1 MNSKTIALI
10 AVFAA
15 LTVALTIYSPIRIP
29 APYAPFLFYQI
40 WEIPI
45 VAAFLLFGPKVGTS
59 IAVINAVVL
68 FFWFQG
74 GLPTGP
80 FYNLAAVLSM
90 LLGALLTIKLLN
102 SFNVHSQSTMT
113 TSATALGIALRVG
126 IMTVINW
133 VFLRYPFPVGYNM
146 PEVEILALLPLI
158 GLFNAS
164 VVLYTVP
171 LGQLVAKAVSVAT
184 KIAQWGQAPQEGH

>member
-1 MNSKTIALI
+1 
-10 AVFAA
+10 VA
-15 LTVALTIYSPIRIP
+15 LTVYSPIRIP

-45 VAAFLLFGPKVGTS
+45 VAAFLLFGPKIGTS
-59 IAVINAVVL
+59 IAIINAVVL

-74 GLPTGP
+74 GLPSGP

-90 LLGALLTIKLLN
+90 LLGALLTTKLLN
-102 SFNVHSQSTMT
+102 SFNVHSQATMT
-113 TSATALGIALRVG
+113 TSATALGMALRVG

-133 VFLRYPFPVGYNM
+133 VFLRFPFPVGYNM
-146 PEVEILALLPLI
+146 PEAEILAFLPLI

-164 VVLYTVP
+164 VVLYTIP
-171 LGQLVAKAVSVAT
+171 LGQVIAKAVSVAT
-184 KIAQWGQAPQEGH
+184 KVAQWGVAPKESLRK